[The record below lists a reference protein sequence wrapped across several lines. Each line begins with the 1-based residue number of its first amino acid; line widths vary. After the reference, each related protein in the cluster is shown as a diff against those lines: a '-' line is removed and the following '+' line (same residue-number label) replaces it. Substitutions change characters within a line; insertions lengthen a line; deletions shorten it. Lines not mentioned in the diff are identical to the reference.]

1 MMGPGKKSR
10 AAKKKN
16 VEIKKVEV
24 ENQPV
29 EHNDRP
35 KLELS
40 RAWEPLCRHCILSF
54 GEREGS

>member
-1 MMGPGKKSR
+1 MMGPGKNQGQRKKMLKSKR
-10 AAKKKN
+10 WRLKISPA
-16 VEIKKVEV
+16 
-24 ENQPV
+24 

-35 KLELS
+35 KLELP

>member
-1 MMGPGKKSR
+1 MMGPGKNQGQRKKMLKSKR
-10 AAKKKN
+10 WRLKISPA
-16 VEIKKVEV
+16 
-24 ENQPV
+24 